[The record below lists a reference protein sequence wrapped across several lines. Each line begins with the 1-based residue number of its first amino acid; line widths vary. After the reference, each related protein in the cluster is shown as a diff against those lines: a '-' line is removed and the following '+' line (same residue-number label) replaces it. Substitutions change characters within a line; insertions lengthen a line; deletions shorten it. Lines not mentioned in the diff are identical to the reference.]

1 MQPGRRSR
9 EIDQSSWRKTSFG
22 TTGARARGLRQ
33 LGGEHCAA
41 IRHNA
46 GGQPSP
52 AVESAVRARSM
63 LSFGGF
69 GVAQLSLRSLGRC
82 SARKARQA
90 YATRVL
96 SVGVFNWH
104 KIPTKKG

>member
-1 MQPGRRSR
+1 M
-9 EIDQSSWRKTSFG
+9 
-22 TTGARARGLRQ
+22 RARPRTL
-33 LGGEHCAA
+33 CA

-69 GVAQLSLRSLGRC
+69 GVAQLSMLSLLRC

-96 SVGVFNWH
+96 SVRLFSALTAEEFQARAAERG
-104 KIPTKKG
+104 KGGSTRRDSFACGRSPNASAFP